1 MELKPT
7 YGNIFKI
14 AMPIILFQLAQNVI
28 GFTDT
33 IFLGRVGELEMGAV
47 VLFSVFYLVMQMIG
61 YGISRGGQILIAR
74 RAGENKFKE
83 IGQIVDNL
91 FVVQMVIGLLL
102 FLFLKF
108 GLEYFLPWF
117 IHTPEVYEA
126 GLDYLGYRAYGLP
139 FSFFAFVF
147 LSLYTGIGQT
157 RIITVITV
165 MLAGVNII
173 LDYVLI
179 FGAFGAPVMGI
190 GGAGLASA
198 IAEIVSGLFGIGYVI
213 FDKKLIPFEIFRFR
227 DVSTKFMKKLMEIST
242 PIALQYIIGLGGWFI
257 FFTFIENMGQRALA
271 ISGILKQLYTFYS
284 IPAWGLGTAA
294 NSIVSNLLGMNSV
307 RGAIDS
313 IKRTTVLSIGMTAA
327 LMLTIFFVPDW
338 MISIFR
344 NEPEL
349 IDATM
354 KVVYI
359 LAPILFACA
368 VSSILFNAVMGTGA
382 TRKSLVIEIV
392 SVILYLAYAFVIVN
406 VFGKGLTWVWMSEF
420 VYWFTL
426 AIGAYMYLRKAKWWR
441 IKV

>member
-14 AMPIILFQLAQNVI
+14 AWPIILFQLAQNVI

-74 RAGENKFKE
+74 RAGEKRFKE

-91 FVVQMVIGLLL
+91 FVLQMLLGLIL

-117 IHTPEVYEA
+117 IHTPEVYQA
-126 GLDYLGYRAYGLP
+126 GLDYLGCRAYGLP

-147 LSLYTGIGQT
+147 LSLYTGIGKT

-165 MLAGVNII
+165 LLAGVNIV

-179 FGAFGAPVMGI
+179 FGAFGAPEMGI
-190 GGAGLASA
+190 AGAGLASA
-198 IAEIVSGLFGIGYVI
+198 IAEIVSGLFAIAYVI
-213 FDKKLIPFEIFRFR
+213 FDKKLVPFEIFKFKG
-227 DVSTKFMKKLMEIST
+227 VNTAFMKKVTEIST
-242 PIALQYIIGLGGWFI
+242 PIALQYIIGLGGWFV

-294 NSIVSNLLGMNSV
+294 NSLVSNMLGMNSV
-307 RGAIDS
+307 RGAIQS
-313 IKRTTVLSIGMTAA
+313 IKRTSVMSMGMTAV

-354 KVVYI
+354 EVVYI
-359 LAPILFACA
+359 LAPILVSCA
-368 VSSILFNAVMGTGA
+368 FSSILFNAVMGTGA
-382 TRKSLVIEIV
+382 TRKSLIIEV
-392 SVILYLAYAFVIVN
+392 VCVVLYLAYAFLIVN
-406 VFGKGLTWVWMSEF
+406 VLGKGLTWAWMAEF
-420 VYWFTL
+420 VYWFSL
-426 AIGAYMYLRKAKWWR
+426 A
-441 IKV
+441 V